1 MDAIQAM
8 LTRRS
13 RGQLDQPAPPPEVLE
28 KAFACALRAPD
39 HRMIRP
45 WRYLVIQDE
54 ALAALG
60 DIFATAALADKP
72 DMEPAEIERMR
83 KMPQRAP
90 LIVVAITTHHD
101 DAKVPRDEQVL
112 STGAAVQNFLVALH
126 AQGYSAMWR
135 TGPMAAHPRVMAAL
149 GLTVG
154 ESIAG
159 FVYAGTGQ
167 AEPKAQVPLQQEM
180 FVRQWRG

>member
-1 MDAIQAM
+1 MDAIQAL

-13 RGQLDQPAPPPEVLE
+13 RGQLDKPAPPREVLE

-39 HRMIRP
+39 HRQLRP

-54 ALAALG
+54 ALAKLG
-60 DIFATAALADKP
+60 EVFAAAALADKP

-90 LIVVAITTHHD
+90 LIVVAITCHHE
-101 DAKVPRDEQVL
+101 DAKVPRNEQVL
-112 STGAAVQNFLVALH
+112 STGAGVQNFLVALH

-159 FVYAGTGQ
+159 FIYAGTGL
-167 AEPKAQVPLQQEM
+167 AEAKAQVPLQQAD
-180 FVRQWRG
+180 FVREWRG